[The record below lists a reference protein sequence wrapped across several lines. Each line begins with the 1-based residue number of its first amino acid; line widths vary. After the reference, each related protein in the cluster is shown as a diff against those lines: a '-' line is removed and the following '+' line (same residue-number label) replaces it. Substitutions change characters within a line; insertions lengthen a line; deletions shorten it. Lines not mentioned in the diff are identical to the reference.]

1 MDWGMK
7 NRLARLIHPE
17 TGHAVFLAL
26 DHGYFQGP
34 IKKLEEP
41 GKTLQPLLP
50 YADAIM
56 VTRGILRNSV
66 DTATTPPVILRVS
79 GGMTLAGPSLS
90 KEGII
95 TSVKEALRLNASA
108 VALSIHI
115 GTEDE
120 HDTLMNLAKLVDE
133 AEEWGMP
140 TLAVTSVGRELEKRE
155 ARYLALCCRV
165 AAEVGARI
173 VKTYYCEDFERVV
186 RGCPVPLV
194 IAGGPRMDSE
204 MDVLQITYDAV
215 SRGAAG
221 VDMGRNIFQSDSPVA
236 MIKAIRAIVH
246 QGASVKEAAEILAS
260 SKGKELQKV

>member
-7 NRLARLIHPE
+7 NRMARLINPE

-41 GKTLQPLLP
+41 QKTLKPLLP

-56 VTRGILRNSV
+56 VTRGILRTSV
-66 DTATTPPVILRVS
+66 DAAKVGPVILRVS

-95 TSVKEALRLNASA
+95 TSVKEAVRLNVSA
-108 VALSIHI
+108 IATSIHV

-120 HDTLMNLAKLVDE
+120 HDTLTNLSRLVDE
-133 AEEWGMP
+133 AEEFGLP
-140 TLAVTSVGRELEKRE
+140 VLAVTSVGRELEKRE

-165 AAEVGARI
+165 AAELGARI
-173 VKTYYCEDFERVV
+173 VKTYYCEDFEKVV
-186 RGCPVPLV
+186 TGCPVPLV
-194 IAGGPRMDSE
+194 IAGGPRMESE
-204 MDVLQITYDAV
+204 RDVLEVTYNAV
-215 SRGAAG
+215 SRGAVG
-221 VDMGRNIFQSDSPVA
+221 VDMGRNIFQAESPVG

-246 QGASVKEAAEILAS
+246 EGASVKAAAEVLAGE
-260 SKGKELQKV
+260 SKRAVARV